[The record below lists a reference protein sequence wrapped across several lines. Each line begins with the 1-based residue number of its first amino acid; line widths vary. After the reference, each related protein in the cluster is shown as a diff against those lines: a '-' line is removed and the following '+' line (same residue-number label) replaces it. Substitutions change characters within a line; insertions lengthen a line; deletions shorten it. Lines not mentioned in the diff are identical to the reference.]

1 MVARS
6 VCVLALGI
14 PLLAGCGGDG
24 SADDL
29 TALGNSQGITRQIAG
44 EWSGKLHQRGIPPF
58 TVAVKITPSGGGQV
72 AYTGIRCGG
81 EWTLTDVAPSTPPQY
96 NFTEKITRGAGGRCK
111 GRGSV
116 SLLPIQG
123 FSPNEPA
130 YKRMNYSFSGG
141 GVSSRGLLHR
151 VHAGAEAAVFKQAGV
166 APS

>member
-1 MVARS
+1 VVARS

-29 TALGNSQGITRQIAG
+29 TALGSSQGITRQIAG

-81 EWTLTDVAPSTPPQY
+81 EWTLTDVVPSTPPEY
-96 NFTEKITRGAGGRCK
+96 NFTEKITRGARGRCK